1 MDAPTAIAIATV
13 AGVGLTLIVLLVR
26 GTFMLGSL
34 SNNVNNL
41 NVRFDGLDKRVDG
54 VDAKIDALA
63 DKVDAKFD
71 AMDRKFDAK
80 IDALADRVDAK
91 FDRMADDMAA
101 LRAEIQQSNRTLAA
115 LANHGHDADG
125 RIVFTI
131 PQ

>member
-1 MDAPTAIAIATV
+1 
-13 AGVGLTLIVLLVR
+13 
-26 GTFMLGSL
+26 MLGTL
-34 SNNVNNL
+34 SNNVSNL

-54 VDAKIDALA
+54 IDSKIDALA
-63 DKVDAKFD
+63 ERVDAKFD
-71 AMDRKFDAK
+71 AMDRKF
-80 IDALADRVDAK
+80 DAK

>member
-1 MDAPTAIAIATV
+1 MDAPTAIAIVIAIATV
-13 AGVGLTLIVLLVR
+13 AGVGITLIVLLVR
-26 GTFMLGSL
+26 GGFMLGTL
-34 SNNVNNL
+34 SNNVSNL
-41 NVRFDGLDKRVDG
+41 NVRVDG

-63 DKVDAKFD
+63 ERVDAKFD
-71 AMDRKFDAK
+71 AMDRKF
-80 IDALADRVDAK
+80 DAK